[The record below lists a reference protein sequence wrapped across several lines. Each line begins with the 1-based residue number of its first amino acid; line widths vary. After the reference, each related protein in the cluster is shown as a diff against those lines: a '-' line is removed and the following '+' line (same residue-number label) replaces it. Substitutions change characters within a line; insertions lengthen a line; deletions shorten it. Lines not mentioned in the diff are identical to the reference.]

1 MTLLNVLGIITGSF
15 LCLILILV
23 LFFTL
28 NGIYCSMHISVSN
41 YKIETNKIKNNYR
54 LVLIADLHN
63 KVFGNNNDVLIQKIK
78 EQNPDFVI
86 AAGDIVFKKEKN
98 TDIAKDLLCSISEFA
113 PVYYGMGN
121 HEKEIRYIAN
131 INDEDEMNSVDMKY
145 VFKGTN
151 VKYMENETERFYK
164 NSDEYILI
172 GAINGQPVYK
182 NETEF
187 FNRFKEESKGNFSI
201 LIIHQPEHVIQHL
214 SNDDLELVLS
224 GHTHGGQ
231 FRIPFVGGLICP
243 NQGFFPKY
251 DKGLFTKGE
260 TNLVITSGLGNSHK
274 LPRIN
279 NPAEIVVIDIVP
291 KHTKK

>member
-23 LFFTL
+23 LFFIL
-28 NGIYCSMHISVSN
+28 NGLYCSMHISVSN
-41 YKIETNKIKNNYR
+41 YKIETNKVKNNYR

-164 NSDEYILI
+164 NPDEYILI

>member
-1 MTLLNVLGIITGSF
+1 MTILNVLGLITCSF
-15 LCLILILV
+15 LCLILFAII
-23 LFFTL
+23 FFIL
-28 NGIYCSMHISVSN
+28 NGLYCNNHISINS
-41 YKIETNKIKNNYR
+41 YKIETNKVKNNYR
-54 LVLIADLHN
+54 IVLIADLHN

-78 EQNPDFVI
+78 EQKPDFVV
-86 AAGDIVFKKEKN
+86 AAGDMVFKKEKN
-98 TDIAKDLLCSISEFA
+98 VDIARDLLCSVSEFA

-131 INDEDEMNSVDMKY
+131 INDEEEMNSVDMKH
-145 VFKGTN
+145 VFKDTN

-231 FRIPFVGGLICP
+231 FRIPFIGGLICP

-251 DKGLFTKGE
+251 DKGLFTEGE
-260 TNLVITSGLGNSHK
+260 TNLIITAGLGNSHR

-279 NPAEIVVIDIVP
+279 NPAEIVTIDIVP
-291 KHTKK
+291 KE